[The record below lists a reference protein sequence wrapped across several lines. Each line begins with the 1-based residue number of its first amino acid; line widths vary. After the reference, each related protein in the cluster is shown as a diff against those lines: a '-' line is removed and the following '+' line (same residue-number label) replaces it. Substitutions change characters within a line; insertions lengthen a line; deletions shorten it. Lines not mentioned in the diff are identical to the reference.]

1 MNPQIMDEQAPAAG
15 TTAIDPADLNGLLDK
30 EWLLTNQRGSYAS
43 GTVLG
48 CNTRRYHGL
57 LIASLRPPVER
68 VVMLSN
74 LLETVEIAGEKFEL
88 STFEF
93 SDRLH
98 PQGYRFLQRFRR
110 DEGVHFEFEAG
121 GMSIVKSV
129 YLCYED
135 DVLVVRYTFRGGVSP
150 VRFILMPMAAM
161 RDFHA
166 TQSSSASLQV
176 TLTEENIVT
185 VHGLNPADPAMH
197 LLCRGASFDRGADW
211 WYAMRYR
218 METRRGQHD
227 YEDVWAPGAF
237 SAEFTGDREITL
249 VAAATP
255 NLSRPGP
262 MDLNAE
268 DAADRLRGRRQE
280 LITLADAQDDIDH
293 ALTMAADQFIVRR
306 RINETKDSTTIL
318 AGYHWFADW
327 GRDAFIA
334 LPGLLLCTGRFAEAR
349 EVLATFAGALDEGMI
364 PNRFDDYGGPPHY
377 NSVDASLWYVNA
389 AYQYFLVSEDH
400 CTFNELFRSV
410 LAEILTCYER
420 GTRDNIHADTDG
432 LITAGDEH
440 TQLTWMDAK
449 CGGIVFT
456 PRYGKPVEINALWI
470 NGLNIMAETAHDDAE
485 RQRWAEKAQC
495 AEESFN
501 RLFWN
506 PAEKCLFD
514 CIFPDGRPDGAV
526 RPNQIFA
533 VSLPFS
539 PLSLPRQQDVI
550 AAVRKHLWTPFGLRS
565 LSPRDSRYR
574 GRYEGDQFSR
584 DSAYHQGTVWA
595 WLMGP
600 FIEAFLKVNKFSAE
614 ARKEAADMLEGLQ
627 QHLFDNA
634 CLGSISE
641 VFDGDPPHRP
651 GACIAQAWSVAEL
664 LRARRLL
671 R

>member
-1 MNPQIMDEQAPAAG
+1 MNTQIMDEQAPTAG
-15 TTAIDPADLNGLLDK
+15 TLTIDPADVNGLLDK

-57 LIASLRPPVER
+57 LVASLHPPVER

-74 LLETVEIAGEKFEL
+74 LLETVEVGGEKFEL

-98 PQGYRFLQRFRR
+98 PQGYRFLKRFRR
-110 DEGVHFEFEAG
+110 DAGVHFEYEAG
-121 GMSIVKSV
+121 GLKIIKSV
-129 YLCYED
+129 YLSYED
-135 DVLVVRYTFRGGVSP
+135 DVLAVRYAFSGAAGP
-150 VRFILMPMAAM
+150 VRFRLMPMAAM

-166 TQSSSASLQV
+166 MQSSSASLQV
-176 TLTEENIVT
+176 TQEDGLVT

-197 LLCRGASFDRGADW
+197 LFCRGATFDRGADW

-218 METRRGQHD
+218 MEARRGQHD
-227 YEDVWAPGAF
+227 YEDVWVPGAF
-237 SAEFTGDREITL
+237 TAEFTGDREVTL
-249 VAAATP
+249 VAAATA
-255 NLSRPGP
+255 NHSRPGP
-262 MDLNAE
+262 MDIDAE
-268 DAADRLRGRRQE
+268 DITEQLRGRRQE
-280 LITLADAQDDIDH
+280 LLTLADARDEADR
-293 ALTMAADQFIVRR
+293 ALALAADQFIVRR
-306 RINETKDSTTIL
+306 RINDTKESATIL

-334 LPGLLLCTGRFAEAR
+334 LPGLLLSTGRLAEAR
-349 EVLATFAGALDEGMI
+349 EVLATFAGALDQGQI

-389 AYQYFLVSEDH
+389 AYQYFLISEDR
-400 CTFNELFRSV
+400 CTFYELFRAV
-410 LAEILTCYER
+410 MADILTHYER
-420 GTRDNIHADTDG
+420 GTRDKIHADSDG
-432 LITAGDEH
+432 LITAGDEN

-449 CGGIVFT
+449 CNGVIFT

-470 NGLNIMAETAHDDAE
+470 NGLNIMAETATDNTE
-485 RQRWAEKAQC
+485 RHYWAEKAQC

-506 PAEKCLFD
+506 PAEKCLYD
-514 CIFPDGRPDGAV
+514 GIYPDGRPDGAV

-539 PLSLPRQQDVI
+539 PLPPPRQQEVV
-550 AAVRKHLWTPFGLRS
+550 AAVRRHLWTPFGLRS

-600 FIEAFLKVNKFSAE
+600 FIEAFLKVNKYNPEARAE
-614 ARKEAADMLEGLQ
+614 AAEMLGGLQ
-627 QHLFDNA
+627 RHLFEDA

-641 VFDGDPPHRP
+641 VFDGDFPHRP
-651 GACIAQAWSVAEL
+651 GACMAQAWSIAEL